1 MTGWFD
7 RRIEELSRRT
17 STNPALFRRSWKQ
30 RISIRQ
36 LLVDSITVQ
45 SWFGFHLQCESGVR
59 ATPVILLILIVCLPL
74 SVLAWLGQRLESD
87 ERTVIEQRFRGLLT
101 AQLKDIDQITI
112 GHFANT
118 QRELR
123 TLARLESLEP
133 TDIRAVLRQAPLVR
147 QILVY
152 SPNGDVLHPSPAAQL
167 NAGEQDFLLKA
178 EDLVFDRDVF
188 YAAGGR
194 RRISQKETV
203 PENPPAGRIPREP
216 AAEPE
221 AEEDEASTTPRDG
234 SAEQTKKVAGNSLSA
249 EGWYTWYQNRGVHLI
264 YWQRHASGHVVGL
277 LVERSRWMSD
287 LITTLPQTVDEI
299 SAEAPAKPEADISSS
314 RIRLLD
320 SAGRPVYQWG
330 SYEPK
335 SLADTPLNLD
345 PVVEPPFAEIP
356 ISSPLTSW
364 RLQAFVPPTLVRDA
378 SRSARFSRYASLVAA
393 AVALGLL
400 VAFFWRE
407 YRRELR
413 EASQR
418 VSFVNQVSHEL
429 RTPLTNIRMYADL
442 LESDLERMPEDE
454 SEQPKSRL
462 KIIAEESQ
470 RLSRLIGNVLTMA
483 RQQRSGLTLK
493 PQPAVVD
500 DVIRDVLRQFE
511 PALNRCQVEA
521 SFEAGAGESVSVD
534 VDVLEQILVNL
545 FSNVEKYAA
554 SGGVLNVVSSQS
566 GESTTITVSDSGPG
580 IPARQR
586 HAIFRPFYRSSD
598 RLVDAAGTGI
608 GLSIARELAQLHG
621 GDVRL
626 VDSKAGASFEVTLK
640 TRNTK

>member
-1 MTGWFD
+1 MSAGPSPESAVGG
-7 RRIEELSRRT
+7 RSR
-17 STNPALFRRSWKQ
+17 KQ

-36 LLVDSITVQ
+36 LLLDSITVQ
-45 SWFGFHLQCESGVR
+45 SWSGFHSQHESSVR

-74 SVLAWLGQRLESD
+74 GVLAWLGQRLEGD

-123 TLARLESLEP
+123 SLARLESLEP
-133 TDIRAVLRQAPLVR
+133 ADIRAVLREAPLVR

-152 SPNGDVLHPSPAAQL
+152 SPNGDLLHPNPAAQL

-188 YAAGGR
+188 YAAGGK
-194 RRISQKETV
+194 RRISQKETS
-203 PENPPAGRIPREP
+203 PENPPAGRMPREP

-221 AEEDEASTTPRDG
+221 EEKDEASTRPRDASPDQ
-234 SAEQTKKVAGNSLSA
+234 SANAAGNSLTA

-264 YWQRHASGHVVGL
+264 YWQRQASGHVVGL

-299 SAEAPAKPEADISSS
+299 STEEQPTNLDADIPSS

-364 RLQAFVPPTLVRDA
+364 RLQAFVPPSLVRDA

-454 SEQPKSRL
+454 SETPKGRL

-511 PALNRCQVEA
+511 PALSRCQVEA

-554 SGGVLNVVSSQS
+554 SGGVLNVASSQS

-586 HAIFRPFYRSSD
+586 DAIFRPFYRSSD

-621 GDVRL
+621 GDLRL
-626 VDSKAGASFEVTLK
+626 VDSAAGASFEVTLEAK
-640 TRNTK
+640 GPRESGSTRET